1 MQLFIC
7 DLCGMAELVV
17 KIAEKKDVYVKN
29 DYITKVNIIAR
40 SKWKRR

>member
-17 KIAEKKDVYVKN
+17 KIAEKKDIYVKH
-29 DYITKVNIIAR
+29 DYITKVSINVR